1 MSKDYIYSSKFPSAV
16 NTMDLSVNVLTV
28 ATVIK
33 GPVLNNITGDNDY
46 HEIELTCPLQVVPGS
61 QFTCS
66 IDVPRGSGMTVLLEM
81 TDDIDTGMTPVTTP
95 EMHIPGENFQIN
107 LKL

>member
-1 MSKDYIYSSKFPSAV
+1 
-16 NTMDLSVNVLTV
+16 MDLSVNVITV
-28 ATVIK
+28 AVVIK
-33 GPVLNNITGDNDY
+33 GPVLNNVTGNDDY

-95 EMHIPGENFQIN
+95 EMHIPGESENFQIN
-107 LKL
+107 LQL